1 LDHKREGYW
10 KDGAVPQTLA
20 HLSQSLFASLGLPET
35 ANSLGISENTSKR
48 ECLLLVD
55 GLGKNAIDEFA
66 STTKVLKSLEYQ
78 ETLVAT
84 FPSTTATSL
93 TSLGTGVSPGQHGM
107 VGYTMRVPHSGNPE
121 RVLNALK
128 WDERVDPVIWQSC
141 PTLFERANSFGIR
154 TSHVAGKRYADTGFT
169 RAALRGGIYLGA
181 NNIDEISSG
190 AAHALKD
197 SDSFAYVY
205 LNDVDDASHSA
216 GFGST
221 KFLSALE
228 RVDQLVGSLL
238 EKLPKGSRLWVTSD
252 HGMINRKDYEVIGK
266 QNNLLDGVRLMAG
279 EPRVR
284 YLYIDPDS
292 IEDVRERWQDFFG
305 DRVVI
310 KTRSEAIA
318 EGLFGET
325 VLEHVLDRIGDLV
338 VIAKD
343 ELILVEIERES
354 QQCAMVGHHGGITP
368 AEVEIPL
375 LTYQL

>member
-1 LDHKREGYW
+1 M
-10 KDGAVPQTLA
+10 PQTLA

-93 TSLGTGVSPGQHGM
+93 TSLGTGVSPGKHGM